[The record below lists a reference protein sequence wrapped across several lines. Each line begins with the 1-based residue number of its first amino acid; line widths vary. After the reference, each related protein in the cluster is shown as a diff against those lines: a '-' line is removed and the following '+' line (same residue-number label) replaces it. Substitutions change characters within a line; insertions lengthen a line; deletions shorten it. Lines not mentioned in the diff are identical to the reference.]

1 MQQQINTHKNSL
13 VPAHAM
19 KPRSGWPDGT
29 MGWPTEDSVM
39 LPVGLK
45 SWGSVLRDALCALN
59 LWLFLRSSQGVE
71 MGVSPLT
78 VTSNNLPAELF
89 PPVCVTL
96 SSAGLKALV
105 LMAEG
110 FHQGDTTMIPLN

>member
-1 MQQQINTHKNSL
+1 MQQQIHTHKNSL
-13 VPAHAM
+13 VPPHAM
-19 KPRSGWPDGT
+19 KPRSSWPDGT

-71 MGVSPLT
+71 MGGSPLT

-105 LMAEG
+105 LVAEC
-110 FHQGDTTMIPLN
+110 FRQGTPQ